1 MTVFEPPASVCLSAT
16 GAAFRVDMLMRQ
28 HEEIIERLQ
37 ERPPVRVIDLDRR
50 LLLRSVDPDPWIG
63 RDIETAR
70 ADADAGGDTS
80 WLLVSI
86 TCIAGNASGFGSD
99 RE

>member
-37 ERPPVRVIDLDRR
+37 ERPPVRVIDLGRR

-70 ADADAGGDTS
+70 ADAGGDTS
-80 WLLVSI
+80 RLLVSI
-86 TCIAGNASGFGSD
+86 TCIASNASCFGSD